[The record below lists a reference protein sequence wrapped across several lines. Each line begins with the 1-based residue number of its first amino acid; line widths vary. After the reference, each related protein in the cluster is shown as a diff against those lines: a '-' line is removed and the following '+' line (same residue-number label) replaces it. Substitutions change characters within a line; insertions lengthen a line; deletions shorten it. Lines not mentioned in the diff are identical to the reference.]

1 MRTLWNTFSLRLR
14 LFLSFGVLFAL
25 MTGASLVLQSYFY
38 SQERITRL
46 VEQELPA
53 QLEHLAAEI
62 RVKLA
67 PSIQASQSLA
77 SNTFILS
84 WIKEGMPDS
93 QFPLIREQIAVV
105 GQQLDIEEVF
115 LVANDSQ
122 RAVYYD
128 YKDRTLQQHNLST
141 SAEQDAWYFNYIKR
155 GQAYELERH
164 SNELSDGRPQM
175 YVNYTGEVLNSS
187 GEPLSVAGVG
197 INMQMLADTISA
209 YRLGQNGR
217 AFLVNKE
224 GQVGVYTTKAPII
237 DLKNSTDLK
246 LLFNSNNIEI
256 HQVNHQGQ
264 DLFIGRAWIADLQRY
279 LVVEVPRSDFLA
291 AIDAQLYQSL
301 FIGGL
306 LLLVSLLLLYPLAVS
321 LSRPLVLFQK
331 QLVHIT
337 HTLDLSQRLD
347 TKDKAELGDLAA
359 QTNSLLERLAIAI
372 GGVQQSSTRL
382 SETAQDLAYTAG
394 LVSRHTGKQQEVTQ
408 SMASAVEEMSSSVA
422 EITSTMEELSVS
434 STQIADH
441 SQSVVEVANL
451 TLESSK
457 RGADAMQNLQ
467 ARMTEIHHDSES
479 SLNEIVRLG
488 SKSKEIS
495 KVMDFI
501 NTLAGQTKLIAFNAA
516 LEASSAGESGKRFS
530 VVASEIRRLADSVT
544 DSTREIEEHIQETQD
559 SINRLVIT
567 SEKGAGS
574 IQLGMKI
581 SSETAQDLSALVQ
594 AASKTS

>member
-93 QFPLIREQIAVV
+93 PFPLIREQIAVV
-105 GQQLDIEEVF
+105 GQQLDIKEVF

-141 SAEQDAWYFNYIKR
+141 SAEQGAWYFNYIKR

-372 GGVQQSSTRL
+372 GGVQQSSTFGGRC
-382 SETAQDLAYTAG
+382 
-394 LVSRHTGKQQEVTQ
+394 R
-408 SMASAVEEMSSSVA
+408 
-422 EITSTMEELSVS
+422 
-434 STQIADH
+434 
-441 SQSVVEVANL
+441 
-451 TLESSK
+451 
-457 RGADAMQNLQ
+457 
-467 ARMTEIHHDSES
+467 
-479 SLNEIVRLG
+479 
-488 SKSKEIS
+488 
-495 KVMDFI
+495 
-501 NTLAGQTKLIAFNAA
+501 A
-516 LEASSAGESGKRFS
+516 L
-530 VVASEIRRLADSVT
+530 
-544 DSTREIEEHIQETQD
+544 
-559 SINRLVIT
+559 
-567 SEKGAGS
+567 
-574 IQLGMKI
+574 
-581 SSETAQDLSALVQ
+581 
-594 AASKTS
+594 

>member
-1 MRTLWNTFSLRLR
+1 
-14 LFLSFGVLFAL
+14 
-25 MTGASLVLQSYFY
+25 
-38 SQERITRL
+38 
-46 VEQELPA
+46 
-53 QLEHLAAEI
+53 
-62 RVKLA
+62 
-67 PSIQASQSLA
+67 
-77 SNTFILS
+77 
-84 WIKEGMPDS
+84 MPDS
-93 QFPLIREQIAVV
+93 PFPLIREQIAVV
-105 GQQLDIEEVF
+105 GQQLDIKEVF

-264 DLFIGRAWIADLQRY
+264 DLFIGRAWISDLQRY

-372 GGVQQSSTRL
+372 GGVQQSFTFGGRC
-382 SETAQDLAYTAG
+382 
-394 LVSRHTGKQQEVTQ
+394 R
-408 SMASAVEEMSSSVA
+408 
-422 EITSTMEELSVS
+422 
-434 STQIADH
+434 
-441 SQSVVEVANL
+441 
-451 TLESSK
+451 
-457 RGADAMQNLQ
+457 
-467 ARMTEIHHDSES
+467 
-479 SLNEIVRLG
+479 
-488 SKSKEIS
+488 
-495 KVMDFI
+495 
-501 NTLAGQTKLIAFNAA
+501 A
-516 LEASSAGESGKRFS
+516 L
-530 VVASEIRRLADSVT
+530 
-544 DSTREIEEHIQETQD
+544 
-559 SINRLVIT
+559 
-567 SEKGAGS
+567 
-574 IQLGMKI
+574 
-581 SSETAQDLSALVQ
+581 
-594 AASKTS
+594 